1 MAFKKDFAWGVATA
15 SYQIEGAYNE
25 DGRGLSIWDVYT
37 REDGRIFNNDNGDIA
52 CDHYHRFRED
62 IKIMKEIGVKA
73 YRFSISWSRIIPDG
87 VGKLNEKGVKFYSD
101 LIDELLKNGIEP
113 YITLYHWDYP
123 YELHKKGGWLNPE
136 SIEWFTEYAKKVIEL
151 YSDRVKYF
159 ITFNEPQAFIGQG
172 YVTGMHAPGTVYK
185 PKEVFQICHN
195 VLKSHG
201 SAVKAMRKA
210 ALSDI
215 KIGYAPTGVAHFPLT
230 DTPEDIEATRKAF
243 FTCEGLS
250 NYMQSVSW
258 WSDPVILGKYPEDGL
273 RIFKYY
279 LPEITEEDMRLIS
292 QPIDFYGQNIYQ
304 GRPVKKGENSDF
316 EITPLPQG
324 YTKTAAQWPVTPQSL
339 YWAPKFLYERYKL
352 PIFITENGMSA
363 HDVISLDG
371 KVHDPNRIDF
381 FERYLAELE
390 KATDD
395 GVDVEGYFIWTLM
408 DDFEWATGYTD
419 RFGLVYVDFATQERT
434 LKDSAYWY
442 KEWIKNH

>member
-1 MAFKKDFAWGVATA
+1 M
-15 SYQIEGAYNE
+15 
-25 DGRGLSIWDVYT
+25 
-37 REDGRIFNNDNGDIA
+37 
-52 CDHYHRFRED
+52 
-62 IKIMKEIGVKA
+62 
-73 YRFSISWSRIIPDG
+73 
-87 VGKLNEKGVKFYSD
+87 
-101 LIDELLKNGIEP
+101 
-113 YITLYHWDYP
+113 
-123 YELHKKGGWLNPE
+123 
-136 SIEWFTEYAKKVIEL
+136 IEL

-172 YVTGMHAPGTVYK
+172 YVTGLHAPGTVYK

-210 ALSDI
+210 ALSNI
-215 KIGYAPTGVAHFPLT
+215 KIGYAPTGVAHFPST

-273 RIFKYY
+273 RIFKDY

-339 YWAPKFLYERYKL
+339 YWAPKFLYERYNL

-363 HDVISLDG
+363 HDTISLDG

-395 GVDVEGYFIWTLM
+395 GVDIDGYFIWTLI

-442 KEWIKNH
+442 KEWIRLKEKGTV